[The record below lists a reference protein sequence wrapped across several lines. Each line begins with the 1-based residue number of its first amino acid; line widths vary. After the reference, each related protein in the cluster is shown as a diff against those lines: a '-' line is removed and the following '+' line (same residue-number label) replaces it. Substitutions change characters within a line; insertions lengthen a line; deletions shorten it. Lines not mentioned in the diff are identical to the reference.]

1 MRNAILVVALVLA
14 IHVPAAR
21 AQQTFQ
27 FFVSVVDAK
36 GAPVTTLTPA
46 DIAVR
51 EGGADGKVLKLDPI
65 DWPMKVQVLIDN
77 GTGVG
82 SESLQYLRTGVRGL
96 FDALPEGVEA
106 SLVTTAPQPRTV
118 VKPTTDRQMLLQ
130 GAERITP
137 DSGAARFS
145 EALVEAFDRVDKD
158 KSNAFPVV
166 VIVGSTAAEAS
177 RLMDRDFQKL
187 LQRIQQHAATVH
199 VVMLSST
206 AQAASNVS
214 GEVQTQVGTAVSKQS
229 GGRYE
234 AIAAPSRIATLL
246 PEIGKQIAASNA
258 RQTRQYRVTFQRPDG
273 KSGQVSAI
281 EMAVPNGMTAALS
294 LDGHLP

>member
-130 GAERITP
+130 GADRITP

-206 AQAASNVS
+206 RRRRRTSA
-214 GEVQTQVGTAVSKQS
+214 E
-229 GGRYE
+229 R
-234 AIAAPSRIATLL
+234 SR
-246 PEIGKQIAASNA
+246 
-258 RQTRQYRVTFQRPDG
+258 RR
-273 KSGQVSAI
+273 
-281 EMAVPNGMTAALS
+281 
-294 LDGHLP
+294 